1 MTMNNMKIAVKTWL
15 IISVLLLL
23 ISIYGVFNIR
33 VSMTYEVYEPLAMGK
48 VSDVLKEKEENL
60 KEILFWLW
68 IIIGYI
74 SINVI
79 FLSIFFRRLKTK

>member
-1 MTMNNMKIAVKTWL
+1 MKILVKTWL
-15 IISVLLLL
+15 GISILLLL
-23 ISIYGVFNIR
+23 ISIYGVFNTR

-48 VSDVLKEKEENL
+48 VSDVLKEKEASF

-79 FLSIFFRRLKTK
+79 FLSILLRRLKAQ